1 MKNIIW
7 LNKYAFFILKLNIM
21 LTVKAKRDYALILQA
36 KNGDQRAY
44 EQLMNLYSKSIY
56 FEIRKLV
63 RNEEQANDLMM
74 ESMAKAFEQLEQYE
88 PKFAFSTWLK
98 RVSINHTIDSLR
110 KGSLST
116 VSIDGVVDQ
125 YGELQDFN
133 LATDTR
139 NPAEELEQN
148 ERVEAIRIYVSELK
162 GMYKELITL
171 RYFKELSYAEIAR
184 KTALPEGTVK
194 ARLHR
199 AKGMLQNIISDSQ
212 FAVSY

>member
-1 MKNIIW
+1 
-7 LNKYAFFILKLNIM
+7 M
-21 LTVKAKRDYALILQA
+21 LTVKAKRDYTLILQA

-44 EQLMNLYSKSIY
+44 EQLMNLYSKSIF
-56 FEIRKLV
+56 FEIQKLV

-74 ESMAKAFEQLEQYE
+74 ESMAKAFEQLDLYE

-116 VSIDGVVDQ
+116 VSIDGVVDE

-133 LATDTR
+133 LATETR
-139 NPAEELEQN
+139 DPAEELEQN
-148 ERVEAIRIYVSELK
+148 ERVEAIRMYVSELK

-171 RYFKELSYAEIAR
+171 RYFKELSYAEIAS

-199 AKGMLQNIISDSQ
+199 AKGMLQNIMMDSQ
-212 FAVSY
+212 FAMSY

>member
-1 MKNIIW
+1 
-7 LNKYAFFILKLNIM
+7 M

-56 FEIRKLV
+56 FEIQKLV

-139 NPAEELEQN
+139 NPMEELEQN
-148 ERVEAIRIYVSELK
+148 ERVEAIRMYVSELK

-171 RYFKELSYAEIAR
+171 RYFKELSYAEIAS

-199 AKGMLQNIISDSQ
+199 AKGMLQNMISDSQ